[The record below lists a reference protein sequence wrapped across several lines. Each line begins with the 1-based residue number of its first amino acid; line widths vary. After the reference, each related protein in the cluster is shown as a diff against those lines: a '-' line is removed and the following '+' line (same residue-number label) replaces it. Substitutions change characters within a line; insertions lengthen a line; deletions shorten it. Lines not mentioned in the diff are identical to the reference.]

1 MEQLDFL
8 LVFTSY
14 VTVGEPSRLAAQL
27 RQAPPHRKSTFHN
40 PPPLL
45 EEVRERKNSMTGSR
59 NSLAV
64 AAAARG
70 SLDLPECP
78 FILFYVHNL
87 S

>member
-8 LVFTSY
+8 LVFTDY
-14 VTVGEPSRLAAQL
+14 VTVGKPSCLAAQL
-27 RQAPPHRKSTFHN
+27 RQAPAHRKSTFHN

-45 EEVRERKNSMTGSR
+45 EEVGERKNSVTGSR

-64 AAAARG
+64 AAAACG
-70 SLDLPECP
+70 CLDLPVCP
-78 FILFYVHNL
+78 FYLHHL

>member
-8 LVFTSY
+8 LVFSSY

-45 EEVRERKNSMTGSR
+45 EEGRERKNSMTGSR

-64 AAAARG
+64 ATEAPG
-70 SLDLPECP
+70 SLDFTSVP
-78 FILFYVHNL
+78 FFLHHL